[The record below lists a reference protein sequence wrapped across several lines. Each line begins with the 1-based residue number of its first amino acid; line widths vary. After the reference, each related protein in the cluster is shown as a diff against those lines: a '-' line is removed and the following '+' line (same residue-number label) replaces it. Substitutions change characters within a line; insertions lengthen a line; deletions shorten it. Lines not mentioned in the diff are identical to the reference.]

1 MILIM
6 VAIIVTI
13 LPVVIISIPSL
24 FFAIR
29 NNLKKESESHIR
41 DDLDSDA
48 QLLKPIERM
57 YEYLQYEY
65 AVLFMDP

>member
-1 MILIM
+1 MTLIM

-29 NNLKKESESHIR
+29 NNLKKESESHIL

>member
-1 MILIM
+1 MTLIM
-6 VAIIVTI
+6 AAIIVTI
-13 LPVVIISIPSL
+13 LPVVIISIPFL

-29 NNLKKESESHIR
+29 NNLKKESESHIL

>member
-29 NNLKKESESHIR
+29 NNLKKESESHIL

>member
-1 MILIM
+1 MTLIM

-29 NNLKKESESHIR
+29 NNLKKESESHIL

-48 QLLKPIERM
+48 QLLQPIERM

-65 AVLFMDP
+65 AILFMDP

>member
-1 MILIM
+1 MTLIM
-6 VAIIVTI
+6 AAIIVTI

-29 NNLKKESESHIR
+29 NNLKKESESHIL